1 MQFTGLEGVM
11 SVYFCILEVFVV
23 YEEVYLQDK
32 EKDNFLATYDPV
44 VYSHADVIIVDIN
57 LDVVKKPNNDLY

>member
-32 EKDNFLATYDPV
+32 EKDNFFVPEKVGL
-44 VYSHADVIIVDIN
+44 
-57 LDVVKKPNNDLY
+57 L